1 MTYPGGQLIN
11 FIPSKDM
18 SSPKAVF
25 LTLGIYP
32 GGPTRLATEVR
43 AQQNLAALRAL
54 NYDLTIVTAPDAAGR
69 PLAENVVLVEPPPIN
84 NFVRMHTRWR
94 YRRQIRRQVAQLVT
108 GPDTIIFCEHW
119 AALLCVPRHPRVVY
133 SFHDFESNLVKVR
146 RLRKSSSVTWKTRA
160 YWGLADWLERRLLL
174 KAKRV
179 ISVSASEAIK
189 LHDEFNS
196 VVEYIP
202 TVPLAEPVAT
212 KKFNDGPLRL
222 WLYGSSG
229 ATSNKVILD
238 HLIDKLFTPLSS
250 ALPGAEFH
258 QAGSYQTYDVDK
270 IEWLREHFHVHG
282 FVDEPALLFRP
293 GDICLMPYQQDT
305 GFRTKIPEV
314 CGYGMICAGYAE
326 TFACCP
332 EMRDGYNCIIAETPD
347 ALVKKMASVAGE
359 HALRERLAAGA
370 IETSRRDFS
379 FAALLERYRRIL
391 SF

>member
-1 MTYPGGQLIN
+1 MVNPTQAI
-11 FIPSKDM
+11 
-18 SSPKAVF
+18 F

-32 GGPTRLATEVR
+32 GGPTRSATEVR

-54 NYDLTIVTAPDAAGR
+54 NYDLTIVTPPDPAGR
-69 PLAENVVLVEPPPIN
+69 PLVGKVVLVEPPPIN
-84 NFVRMHTRWR
+84 DFVRMHARWR
-94 YRRQIRRQVAQLVT
+94 YRRKIRRQVAQLAV

-119 AALLCVPRHPRVVY
+119 AALLCAPRHPRVVY
-133 SFHDFESNLVKVR
+133 SFHDFESNLIKVR

-160 YWGLADWLERRLLL
+160 YWGLADWLERRLLH

-189 LHDEFNS
+189 LHDKFYA

-202 TVPLAEPVAT
+202 TVPLAQPVVAE
-212 KKFNDGPLRL
+212 KFKAGPLRL

-238 HLIDKLFTPLSS
+238 HLVDKLFELLSS

-258 QAGSYQTYDVDK
+258 QAGSYQTYDADK
-270 IEWLREHFHVHG
+270 IEWLRQHFHVHG
-282 FVDEPALLFRP
+282 FVDDPTTLFRP

-314 CGYGMICAGYAE
+314 CGYGMICAGYPE

-332 EMRDGYNCIIAETPD
+332 EMRDGYNCIIAETPA
-347 ALVKKMASVAGE
+347 ALAEKMADLADDQ
-359 HALRERLAAGA
+359 ALRERLAAGA
-370 IETSRRDFS
+370 METHRRDFS